1 MKDDATIGCGISK
14 QISSVVRKWAK
25 EKWNEGVLKQTNNQ
39 AFVLVWLDKKSLGFL
54 WCEH

>member
-25 EKWNEGVLKQTNNQ
+25 EK
-39 AFVLVWLDKKSLGFL
+39 
-54 WCEH
+54 